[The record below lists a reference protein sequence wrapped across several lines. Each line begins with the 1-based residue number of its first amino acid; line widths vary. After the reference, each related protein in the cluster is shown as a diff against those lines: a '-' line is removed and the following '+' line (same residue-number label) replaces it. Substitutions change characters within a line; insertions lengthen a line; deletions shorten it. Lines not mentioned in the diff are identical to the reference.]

1 VILFAV
7 GSYQLSRITLDTSA
21 TDLILPLVVTG
32 AAFACLFVP
41 LTTAALSNVERHQ
54 MADAAGLNSFV
65 RQIGGSIGLT
75 IFATMFT
82 NYAIEAAHGLSP
94 HITTLR
100 PEVTAHLAQIQG
112 WLMAHGIDVGAAK
125 MMAGKVVG
133 GSMYRQATVLSF
145 DRIFIFQGILFLVVL
160 PILYF
165 LKVKR
170 SDGPAEKIHI
180 DLE

>member
-1 VILFAV
+1 
-7 GSYQLSRITLDTSA
+7 
-21 TDLILPLVVTG
+21 
-32 AAFACLFVP
+32 
-41 LTTAALSNVERHQ
+41 

-82 NYAIEAAHGLSP
+82 NYATEAAHGIAP
-94 HITTLR
+94 NITLLR
-100 PEVTAHLAQIQG
+100 PEVVERLTQIQG
-112 WLMAHGIDVGAAK
+112 WLLAHGIDVGASK
-125 MMAGKVVG
+125 MMAGKVIG
-133 GSMYRQATVLSF
+133 GAMYRQATVLSF
-145 DRIFIFQGILFLVVL
+145 DRVFIFQGILFLVVL

-170 SDGPAEKIHI
+170 TGQPAEKIHI